1 MAALAPL
8 SAAAVPIDPLPP
20 LPSVAPKPR
29 PVDARCT
36 VDGAACIR
44 HATYT
49 ADVCRVIEAAARDN
63 ALDTNFFARLLWK
76 ESLFDAAAVSPAG
89 AQGIAQFMPDTARLR
104 GLADAFNPAEALYA
118 SARYLSELTRAYGNI
133 GLAAAY
139 NGGEARIA
147 RFIAAK
153 DRLPPETRAYVNAIT
168 GYSAEIWR
176 DAPPD
181 AVDLSLDKAAAFQ
194 AACIA
199 YAAQSGGREFRSVPP
214 VLPWGVVLASNRA
227 HDGLERQ
234 VARLQNRHAA
244 ILRGEPVSYSH
255 GRGRGIAR
263 SLQFAQIGRGTRAEA
278 EALCARLQSDGGD
291 CMVLRN

>member
-1 MAALAPL
+1 MEGKPL
-8 SAAAVPIDPLPP
+8 RRGGGQPGRRARHRPVHAGHRQA
-20 LPSVAPKPR
+20 PR
-29 PVDARCT
+29 PRGRLQPGR
-36 VDGAACIR
+36 GALR
-44 HATYT
+44 LG
-49 ADVCRVIEAAARDN
+49 
-63 ALDTNFFARLLWK
+63 ALPVRAH
-76 ESLFDAAAVSPAG
+76 P
-89 AQGIAQFMPDTARLR
+89 RLR
-104 GLADAFNPAEALYA
+104 QH
-118 SARYLSELTRAYGNI
+118 R
-133 GLAAAY
+133 LAAAY

-244 ILRGEPVSYSH
+244 ILRGEPVSYPH